1 MFTALMITLASFSAD
16 PSLGNTNEDVVRACV
31 TQCHAYADKPS
42 YELKACVAQCQEL
55 GQK

>member
-16 PSLGNTNEDVVRACV
+16 PSLGNTNEDIVRACV
-31 TQCHAYADKPS
+31 AQCYAYADKPN